1 MENKLETLQKVIESR
16 LDIKLNKNTRK
27 KEYIFARALFYAL
40 AYDGKR
46 FTYSTIGKYMGK
58 DHATVLHSIKNVF
71 PQIMFNNRYKRIY
84 DELSLIVGEGV
95 DEKTLITHQDGI
107 YNLYQEMQK
116 KDEIIQNLSLKLI
129 LAEKVNDRVA
139 DVLKGLTHEE
149 TETLLD
155 KMILTSKV
163 IRNHRMMD
171 GKKKT
176 QENLKV

>member
-40 AYDGKR
+40 AYDGRR
-46 FTYSTIGKYMGK
+46 FTYSSIGKYMGK

-116 KDEIIQNLSLKLI
+116 KDETIQKLSLKLI
-129 LAEKVNDRVA
+129 LAEKLNDRVA
-139 DVLKGLTHEE
+139 DVLKELTHEE

-163 IRNHRMMD
+163 IKNHRMMD

>member
-16 LDIKLNKNTRK
+16 LDIKLKKNTRK

-46 FTYSTIGKYMGK
+46 FTYTTIGKYMGK

-71 PQIMFNNRYKRIY
+71 PQIMFHNKYKSVY
-84 DELSLIVGEGV
+84 DELSLIVGDGI
-95 DEKTLITHQDGI
+95 DEKTIMTHQDGI

-116 KDEIIQNLSLKLI
+116 KDDIIQDLSLKLI
-129 LAEKVNDRVA
+129 LAEKVNNRVVE
-139 DVLKGLTHEE
+139 VLKDLTPEE

-163 IRNHRMMD
+163 IRNHRVMD

>member
-16 LDIKLNKNTRK
+16 LDIKLKKNTRK

-46 FTYSTIGKYMGK
+46 FTYTTIGKYMGK

-71 PQIMFNNRYKRIY
+71 PQIMYNNKYKRVY
-84 DELSLIVGEGV
+84 DELSLIVGDGV

-116 KDEIIQNLSLKLI
+116 KDDIIQDLSLKLI
-129 LAEKVNDRVA
+129 LAEKVNNRVA
-139 DVLKGLTHEE
+139 EVLRDLTPEE

-155 KMILTSKV
+155 KMLLTSKV
-163 IRNHRMMD
+163 IRNHRVMD